1 MSDNFEPLEKFY
13 NHNKY
18 DELDNN
24 NFNNIDDIDDIDDL
38 KILIDKKAELET
50 AINKIDKRILQIK
63 DNFIF

>member
-1 MSDNFEPLEKFY
+1 MQCISSICIG
-13 NHNKY
+13 
-18 DELDNN
+18 NN
-24 NFNNIDDIDDIDDL
+24 DF

>member
-24 NFNNIDDIDDIDDL
+24 NFNNIDDIDDL